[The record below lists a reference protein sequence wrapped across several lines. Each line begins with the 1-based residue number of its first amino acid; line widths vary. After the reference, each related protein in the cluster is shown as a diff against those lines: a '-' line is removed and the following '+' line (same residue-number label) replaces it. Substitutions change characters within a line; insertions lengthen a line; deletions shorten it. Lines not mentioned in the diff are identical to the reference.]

1 MIILGSLGSLFG
13 WIWIGAAIA
22 SVYFLY
28 GALANEAPVHYL
40 LWSIGA
46 GFLAKN
52 LATAFKS
59 SKEQVDYV
67 NQLVKRGY
75 THAEATSAW
84 EIMINRG
91 ANLLL
96 SLQQAD
102 TIAKTDRRDDE
113 HNNSNAK

>member
-1 MIILGSLGSLFG
+1 MRSLGSLFG

-52 LATAFKS
+52 LAAAFKS
-59 SKEQVDYV
+59 SKEKVDYV
-67 NQLVKRGY
+67 DQLMERGY

-84 EIMINRG
+84 EIVING
-91 ANLLL
+91 GSNLLL

-102 TIAKTDRRDDE
+102 TIAETDRLDDE
-113 HNNSNAK
+113 RNNSNAK